1 MTYHQDVNRMMFYF
15 TGEAGSSL
23 KDGPEPQPPSVC
35 RRGCRGRGLS
45 FRLHYRR
52 KKAEKP
58 DEAGTCSSW
67 EIPVVYTA

>member
-35 RRGCRGRGLS
+35 RRGCSGRGLS
-45 FRLHYRR
+45 SR
-52 KKAEKP
+52 AQKP